1 MRKMLF
7 AIGIAALI
15 AGCATPLQITVTTPS
30 GETSQVDVTSSDGT
44 VVQVSNDLKKK
55 VDLVKAAIEAE
66 IKTFLEGVV
75 KAGDFKKEYSISID
89 GVVAKSFTEP
99 LSEEDKAVF
108 RAVGEALTREYVKQM
123 VYPAWAKSL
132 LAGVLPT
139 AKAKL
144 AEGDYAGT
152 REAIWG
158 VAKSGVEEVDELV
171 RKSGARFLNKS
182 VNPAQW
188 LMLEKELT
196 TKVDELLAAK
206 DYDGARKWVEAF
218 AEIRAYSK
226 SLSEAPAQAPEDTED
241 SLTVTDGKPSGLLGT
256 AAVNVRIAKL
266 KEKLIAA
273 VAAAK
278 KADLDARMQKLINEL
293 KAKVIALVEEGK
305 FDEARVVIR
314 DVALVK
320 DNEWDAKIYAMR
332 IGLMNSIVNP
342 NQLKHLKAEADKIIN
357 DFVAQKKYAEAIKY
371 IDEYPYVHDTF
382 AQIKASF
389 DKIEKAMTGLKL
401 DDGKSAEYVT
411 SRLAAVRTLMEK
423 RLGRYNSDDD
433 FSELEKALGELEKG
447 YVAQHYDSAAATN
460 VTVTI
465 KGEII
470 AMIDAMYAPITT
482 WEMNEALR
490 RFLASKRPRM
500 PVAAPPAD
508 GDGVVPVVAL
518 PAPAMGVISEDVDYD
533 AQIAMAE
540 AAIAQPASVYGL
552 EAVLGDYARIMRR
565 CKAGNSVG
573 PGEANTMLIASVFLN
588 QPEIFKLALTLNA
601 NVNAAA
607 RHDGLVRPPLLL
619 AVQLGRIEFIK
630 LVQGAN
636 GKCDV
641 ADASGNTLLH
651 YAAER
656 GNLAV
661 FRASVPAVKIDAV
674 NKAGETALFVAVRRN
689 QLAVVKA
696 ILQLVGDAE
705 AQEKYVT
712 LANGAGENVFDVA
725 CKSNGHMLLDTLV
738 EAGAKYD
745 ERHLAAA
752 LLANCIGVAQW
763 LVEKGL
769 DVNAAVVHKAAKE
782 LVTPNTVLKYLT
794 SEGMKL
800 SVAGGKNTE
809 MTPKKPAEKSA
820 EKSTKSTEK
829 DAAKEAEKSTE
840 KESEKK

>member
-1 MRKMLF
+1 MPCLRRVLSIRLKLPAGMHFFYFLHCPCLPAGMYEDERGWYVLYEPELF
-7 AIGIAALI
+7 
-15 AGCATPLQITVTTPS
+15 TVESEKDDVKFHYT
-30 GETSQVDVTSSDGT
+30 GE
-44 VVQVSNDLKKK
+44 
-55 VDLVKAAIEAE
+55 
-66 IKTFLEGVV
+66 
-75 KAGDFKKEYSISID
+75 
-89 GVVAKSFTEP
+89 
-99 LSEEDKAVF
+99 
-108 RAVGEALTREYVKQM
+108 AVGDNYVELRYIPDKQPQEVLT
-123 VYPAWAKSL
+123 
-132 LAGVLPT
+132 
-139 AKAKL
+139 
-144 AEGDYAGT
+144 
-152 REAIWG
+152 
-158 VAKSGVEEVDELV
+158 EEVDELV

-266 KEKLIAA
+266 REKLIAA

-460 VTVTI
+460 VTGTI

-470 AMIDAMYAPITT
+470 AMVDAMYAPITT

-518 PAPAMGVISEDVDYD
+518 PAPAM
-533 AQIAMAE
+533 
-540 AAIAQPASVYGL
+540 
-552 EAVLGDYARIMRR
+552 ARR
-565 CKAGNSVG
+565 
-573 PGEANTMLIASVFLN
+573 
-588 QPEIFKLALTLNA
+588 
-601 NVNAAA
+601 
-607 RHDGLVRPPLLL
+607 
-619 AVQLGRIEFIK
+619 
-630 LVQGAN
+630 
-636 GKCDV
+636 
-641 ADASGNTLLH
+641 
-651 YAAER
+651 
-656 GNLAV
+656 
-661 FRASVPAVKIDAV
+661 
-674 NKAGETALFVAVRRN
+674 
-689 QLAVVKA
+689 
-696 ILQLVGDAE
+696 
-705 AQEKYVT
+705 
-712 LANGAGENVFDVA
+712 
-725 CKSNGHMLLDTLV
+725 
-738 EAGAKYD
+738 
-745 ERHLAAA
+745 
-752 LLANCIGVAQW
+752 
-763 LVEKGL
+763 
-769 DVNAAVVHKAAKE
+769 
-782 LVTPNTVLKYLT
+782 VTP
-794 SEGMKL
+794 
-800 SVAGGKNTE
+800 
-809 MTPKKPAEKSA
+809 
-820 EKSTKSTEK
+820 
-829 DAAKEAEKSTE
+829 
-840 KESEKK
+840 